1 MGMYG
6 QVIPISESTI
16 RRIPADPL
24 LALPVMGNE
33 EALARKRQKA
43 VKGPGMPGRLLG
55 KKGPPPPLSE
65 PLVLA
70 EGEGGIEGRRRG

>member
-6 QVIPISESTI
+6 EVIPVSESTI

-24 LALPVMGNE
+24 LALPE
-33 EALARKRQKA
+33 EELARMRQKA
-43 VKGPGMPGRLLG
+43 VKGPGMPGRLPG
-55 KKGPPPPLSE
+55 RKVPPSLRSSE

-70 EGEGGIEGRRRG
+70 EGEDGIEGRRRG